1 MVVITPSQA
10 QWQCFIVLLDDRP
23 AAASHYAALSL
34 HDLFRFD
41 FASVDAHV
49 DALHV
54 DAHHVDAHVS
64 APHGTGF
71 CSPCFGLLDT

>member
-41 FASVDAHV
+41 FASDS
-49 DALHV
+49 V